1 MIRSRFQFRNNGNK
15 KVKSGRVAVGPIR
28 AILNS
33 MKSTVTTFD
42 CLGGAVFQR
51 NPLFV
56 GLVDMRSLP
65 ARVTASPEPANAPAM
80 QQALLSAVAARQAQA
95 GPAALPL
102 PGTRSALNQLK
113 QLR

>member
-1 MIRSRFQFRNNGNK
+1 
-15 KVKSGRVAVGPIR
+15 
-28 AILNS
+28 

-56 GLVDMRSLP
+56 GVVDMRSLP
-65 ARVTASPEPANAPAM
+65 TRAAASPEPTSAPAM

-95 GPAALPL
+95 GPAAPPL
-102 PGTRSALNQLK
+102 PGSRSALNQFM
-113 QLR
+113 RVR